1 MYRPDLYN
9 YSRRQQ
15 LKKSPTTSLLPVMVW
30 RVFTVKINGIEIEY
44 QQLKSTN
51 TLPERMH

>member
-1 MYRPDLYN
+1 MINDANDGL
-9 YSRRQQ
+9 
-15 LKKSPTTSLLPVMVW
+15 TTIFSIMLNEIMRSDFLW

-51 TLPERMH
+51 TLPERMD